1 MNTLEFGR
9 DLNVSGVW
17 KQGITGKGSVVAI
30 LDDGLDFEHEDL
42 QNNYVRYIKIEVTFV
57 LIIVQKSMQRVPMTL
72 MIMFSNLGQD
82 SATTCTEP
90 GVQVK

>member
-1 MNTLEFGR
+1 MNTLEFGH

-42 QNNYVRYIKIEVTFV
+42 QNNYVRCKESRLTLFSSFKKVCRG
-57 LIIVQKSMQRVPMTL
+57 LI
-72 MIMFSNLGQD
+72 
-82 SATTCTEP
+82 
-90 GVQVK
+90 